1 MLGNFFP
8 VQNNEAKNV
17 QGKHGDS
24 KSYDDW
30 NKKLFCFG
38 VLSFSYPFPMSLF
51 VDLAV
56 ILSYGSVELAAGTK
70 FPRNAMKGT
79 NDNS

>member
-1 MLGNFFP
+1 MNLHDDEKNANIEINPEIFLLGNFFP

-24 KSYDDW
+24 KSYNDW

-38 VLSFSYPFPMSLF
+38 VLSFS
-51 VDLAV
+51 
-56 ILSYGSVELAAGTK
+56 
-70 FPRNAMKGT
+70 
-79 NDNS
+79 